1 MKRII
6 LFLTIVLLSV
16 NVLLAQH
23 IVSGVLVDSTSR
35 AKLEFVNVGLIRP
48 ADSAFISGAASD
60 ENGRFKLEHVPN
72 GQFIVLVS
80 AIGYQ
85 TFKKSI
91 DVSGDIDLGV
101 IKIKAGTTTL
111 DEIVITEKKPMFANE
126 GEKQLYNVSEDPSI
140 QTGTASDALQN
151 APGVEVDVEGNV
163 SLRGASG
170 VEIWINGKPSHLNE
184 ENLKTYIQ
192 QLPANAIKTIEV
204 ISNPSARYAS
214 KSDAGIINI
223 VTNAKVQKNSFVSFG
238 VRGSTT
244 PNVSPWVSYVYSNEK
259 FTVNAYVNGNYRYNR
274 GDNNG
279 YSYSFKKNEVTGGM
293 DTTTIVRYNGNE
305 KADNYGGGIHLN
317 FTYNIDTMNT
327 ISFWGGGWPSWTVSN
342 EYQDYYRK
350 EFLEGG
356 GSKETHYIDS
366 YAGRSNNQNFHGGI
380 EYQHLFNN
388 EGHNII
394 ISLNSG
400 YWGGADNNYD
410 NRTYYVPGTDSIS
423 RRKDIH
429 WWNTFRDFSYDF
441 DVDYNIPYIK
451 NGEIGVGIVYSHTP
465 DSFYM
470 NYDTLVNET
479 YEHDRYRT
487 HDRMSWSHEFDTYLT
502 IQHKFGNFVIKPG
515 IRMEYEIAHCN
526 IDGFNAGQVF
536 SEHRSK
542 DYLNWRP
549 SIHLSYRTKSM
560 HNFKFN
566 YSRRISNPRARYL
579 TTFVEY
585 EDEGVDLGNLYL
597 KQTYTNSFELGWT
610 KYFNKFGNI
619 GLTGYFRDSDGA
631 VNTVSDNYYDEYV
644 FGRWVTAKI
653 PTNVGYSYNAGAE
666 ASVMYRPNGFF
677 NTRLYFNVY
686 DNYYETEY
694 KSQAESEA
702 RLVKSNLWSYSVNLS
717 VWAKLWKVLEINA
730 SGRYRSATQSL
741 YLERKPTY
749 SINCGLKA
757 DFWDRKI
764 SVYVNANDIFNWNK
778 WDNDTNNPYYIS
790 HSSYKF
796 NSRSVSVGV
805 TFRFGKMEL
814 EKRAQQGGAD
824 DGGGEQGGRR

>member
-1 MKRII
+1 MKRALLILSLII
-6 LFLTIVLLSV
+6 LSINGLM
-16 NVLLAQH
+16 AQH
-23 IVSGVLVDSTSR
+23 FVSGTLIDSTSK
-35 AKLEFVNVGLIRP
+35 AKLEFVNVGLIRV
-48 ADSAFISGAASD
+48 ADSAFVSGAASD
-60 ENGRFKLEHVPN
+60 EKGFFKLEHVPN
-72 GQFIVLVS
+72 GQFIIQVS

-85 TFKKSI
+85 TFKKII
-91 DVSGDIDLGV
+91 DVSENIDLG
-101 IKIKAGTTTL
+101 ILKIKAGTTML

-259 FTVNAYVNGNYRYNR
+259 FTINAYMNGNYRYNK

-279 YSYSFKKNEVTGGM
+279 YSYSFKKNEETGGM

-327 ISFWGGGWPSWTVSN
+327 ISFWGGGWPSWTVGT

-350 EFLEGG
+350 EFLED
-356 GSKETHYIDS
+356 GSFKETHYIDS
-366 YAGRSNNQNFHGGI
+366 YNGKSNNQGFHGGL

-394 ISLNSG
+394 FSLNGG
-400 YWGGADNNYD
+400 YWGGADNKYN

-423 RRKDIH
+423 RLKGIH
-429 WWNTFRDFSYDF
+429 SRNNYSDFSYDF
-441 DVDYNIPYIK
+441 NIDYNIPYIK
-451 NGEIGVGIVYSHTP
+451 NGEIGIGIVYSHDP
-465 DSFYM
+465 DSYHM
-470 NYDTLVNET
+470 VYDTLIDATTYVN
-479 YEHDRYRT
+479 DKYRT
-487 HDRMSWSHEFDTYLT
+487 VDRVSWGDEFDTYLT
-502 IQHKFGNFVIKPG
+502 IQHKFGNFVVKPG
-515 IRMEYEIAHCN
+515 IRMEYEMAHCN
-526 IDGFNAGQVF
+526 MDGFNAGQDF
-536 SEHRSK
+536 SEHLSK
-542 DYLNWRP
+542 NYLNWRP

-560 HNFKFN
+560 HNFRFN

-585 EDEGVDLGNLYL
+585 EDESVDLGNLNL
-597 KQTYTNSFELGWT
+597 KQTYSNSFELGWT

-619 GLTGYFRDSDGA
+619 GLTGYFRDSKNG
-631 VNTVSDNYYDEYV
+631 VNSVSDNYYDEWV
-644 FGRWVTAKI
+644 FQRWVKSTM
-653 PTNVGYSYNAGAE
+653 PVNVGYSYNAGAE

-686 DNYYETEY
+686 DNYYETTY
-694 KSQAESEA
+694 NDN
-702 RLVKSNLWSYSVNLS
+702 LVKSNMWSYSVNLS
-717 VWAKLWKVLEINA
+717 VWAKLWNKLEINA

-741 YLERKPTY
+741 YAERKPSY

-757 DFWDRKI
+757 DFFDRKM

-790 HSSYKF
+790 HSSFKF
-796 NSRSVSVGV
+796 NSRSVSVGI

-814 EKRAQQGGAD
+814 EKKAQQGGAEESGGEP
-824 DGGGEQGGRR
+824 GGGK